1 MSYNIHEKL
10 KQIKY
15 VCFDI
20 SMCSYIKI
28 ILNCYLSMWS
38 YLFLYMGY
46 FLYED
51 MARVKQSGLKA
62 QSPP

>member
-1 MSYNIHEKL
+1 
-10 KQIKY
+10 
-15 VCFDI
+15 
-20 SMCSYIKI
+20 MCSYIKI